1 MKRRS
6 LLLSGSHCAVVVLL
20 VLALSLG
27 IVGCTTPV
35 EEGEE
40 EEEEEVTFT
49 LRYADYR
56 PQVGLDGE
64 LYGWL
69 LEEITAR
76 TDGRVQ
82 FETYWGEALLTQREM
97 LGGVK
102 EGSADMAMIPTGIY
116 STELS
121 LWNVLLPFLVGPTDP
136 VDQYECGWEIC
147 QQSEEM
153 QGQLAMWNQ
162 RPIALTVYGSL
173 MIGGVV
179 PVTTLDDVE
188 GLTVRSATG
197 SDSLHIS
204 ALGANTVYIPAPDV
218 YSAMEKGSID
228 LIYGAPGMYDIFQIY
243 TIMPNYV
250 ILIPNFS
257 GGLTP
262 TTINLDTWNSL
273 PADIQEIILEVGQ
286 EFSMR
291 YAQEYS
297 AAVTEMIE
305 KWESAGAV
313 VQELSMEDLESWADL
328 IEEEAKA
335 QWVAGVEAAGLPG
348 EAVMELALQIVDKYR

>member
-6 LLLSGSHCAVVVLL
+6 LLLFGSRCAVVVLL

-27 IVGCTTPV
+27 IVGCTTPA
-35 EEGEE
+35 EQ

-64 LYGWL
+64 LGGWL
-69 LEEITAR
+69 LDEITQR

-102 EGSADMAMIPTGIY
+102 AGSADMAMIPTGIY
-116 STELS
+116 SAELS
-121 LWNVLLPFLVGPTDP
+121 LWNVLLPFLIGPTDP
-136 VDQYECGWEIC
+136 VEQYECGWEIY

-153 QGQLAMWNQ
+153 QGQLEMWNQ
-162 RPIALTVYGSL
+162 KAIALEVYGSL
-173 MIGGVV
+173 IIGGVV
-179 PVTTLDDVE
+179 NVTTLDDVE
-188 GLTVRSATG
+188 GRTVRAATG

-204 ALGANTVYIPAPDV
+204 ALGANPVYIPAPEV
-218 YSAMEKGSID
+218 YSALEKRSID
-228 LIYGAPGMYDIFQIY
+228 LVYTAPGMYDIFQIY
-243 TIMPNYV
+243 TIEPNYV
-250 ILIPNFS
+250 CTIPNFS

-286 EFSMR
+286 EFSER
-291 YAQEYS
+291 YAQEY
-297 AAVTEMIE
+297 AAANIEMIE
-305 KWESAGAV
+305 NWESAGVV
-313 VQELSMEDLESWADL
+313 VQELSMEDLESWAAL

-335 QWVAGVEAAGLPG
+335 QWVTEVEEAGLPG
-348 EAVMELALQIVDKYR
+348 EEIMELVSQIVDEYR